1 MTRQEIIDA
10 LRFCASDA
18 RFPREKCCEACP
30 LYPAKGES
38 GECPGCINNV
48 LRNAAWLLK
57 VDGDSYKV
65 GCV

>member
-1 MTRQEIIDA
+1 MNRQEIIEGLEHCIKND
-10 LRFCASDA
+10 RYPGGDCA
-18 RFPREKCCEACP
+18 KCP

-57 VDGDSYKV
+57 VDGDSYKG
-65 GCV
+65 GC